1 MKNVHTGKSGSLE
14 TCLANVKE
22 HALSLAGASVDSSER
37 HEPKPTPENRAAGDG
52 CCVSSCCALLD
63 FEKVESCDQFWVV
76 LEVVV
81 NPIGQDM
88 RGQDPLCAHAKSRS
102 NKVDGLGEPP
112 PRDEKDDNGVH
123 RFLSHRFSFSLQVS
137 AQQIALWWG
146 QTLEDFELCVL
157 SVPVSYVIP
166 HEKHEIAQKH
176 GSGQNE
182 NNLHGSTKVR
192 ITFVRR
198 VPHDHKLWEKPEK
211 AGRKEEAKPYL
222 RRLLDKFTEFREPVH
237 FGISFLHN
245 VKEHPT
251 EEAKINL

>member
-1 MKNVHTGKSGSLE
+1 MKPRKDSADRGAGSGCMARL
-14 TCLANVKE
+14 V
-22 HALSLAGASVDSSER
+22 V
-37 HEPKPTPENRAAGDG
+37 P
-52 CCVSSCCALLD
+52 LLD
-63 FEKVESCDQFWVV
+63 CEEVRSCDQFWVV

-81 NPIGQDM
+81 DPISQNM
-88 RGQDPLCAHAKSRS
+88 RRQETLSAHSDS
-102 NKVDGLGEPP
+102 GPDKVHGLGEPLA
-112 PRDEKDDNGVH
+112 RNEQDNNGVH
-123 RFLSHRFSFSLQVS
+123 RLLSHRFSLSLQVS

-146 QTLEDFELCVL
+146 QTLEDFELGVL
-157 SVPVSYVIP
+157 RVPVSYVIP
-166 HEKHEIAQKH
+166 HEEHEIAQKH

-182 NNLHGSTKVR
+182 NDLHGSTEVR

-245 VKEHPT
+245 VKEHAPLSARASVDHGVGI
-251 EEAKINL
+251 ECREGHVNRAADRGCVSRLVVLLVFMV